1 MMHDAT
7 ICKKMLHEAALA
19 GTWCRNA
26 MHASAM
32 FVVLDLPPN
41 ITCRTTRHTVKK
53 DLTFVV
59 AVRKDSFRKLFEPY
73 TCRQRVANL
82 ISNMCGKGLSRN
94 VSIKDTHDSTDI
106 PQWGET
112 L

>member
-53 DLTFVV
+53 DLTFVM

-73 TCRQRVANL
+73 TCTLLQAQSGEPYQQYVWER
-82 ISNMCGKGLSRN
+82 I
-94 VSIKDTHDSTDI
+94 VSKCVNKRHT
-106 PQWGET
+106 
-112 L
+112 